1 MSRTIARLLLLLLP
15 LAPLA
20 GQDLGFAPTGVR
32 WRQLSTPHFTVLF
45 GDGQDSIA
53 QLVAARAE
61 AAHRRLVPFLKW
73 RPDRPTTVIVTDHN
87 DEANA
92 LATPLPHPTIA
103 LRLNPPVGGPGNYGD
118 WLDEVLVHEYA
129 HILQTGML
137 DGFPA
142 GLAAVF
148 GRLYLPNAIQPLH
161 QIEGLAVHAETEIT
175 PFGRNRSAYYD
186 GVLRS
191 FAADGRWLP
200 LDRAAVFSPHWP
212 ADAPYLF
219 GGKFH
224 QYIGRRYGRG
234 AIARYQRQHSRLAVP
249 FLHNWVARDVYGRS
263 FPQLWRQWQE
273 QALADYRRQADSI
286 RAVPWPAADRLT
298 ANGHEKSQLAA
309 SRDGRWLAW
318 VEANGDEF
326 PALKLRDER
335 SGESRTL
342 REGIF
347 AGAISFSPDGTRI
360 AAGRREYTADGSY
373 RSDLYQVAVPSGGMR
388 RLTRGLR
395 AHDPAWSHDGG
406 TILFVADRLGAN
418 ALATYDVASSA
429 VTLLTPYDAGA
440 RYSHPAWSPDGATV
454 AVSVWCEGGYHD
466 VYLCDA
472 ATGEF
477 RPLTVDRAQD
487 LEPAWSDDGRSLYF
501 ASDRTGVWNVF
512 RHDIRGGPLRQVTNA
527 VGGAVAPAPA
537 ADGQLRYLDLSAI
550 GWDVAAIVGEP
561 EDRGATAPFI
571 DTLPDAAPDSA
582 SERYPVSAYHPLA
595 SLVPYFWLPAGFADE
610 RRGALGIMC
619 MGSDALTQVNYRV
632 AAGYSGS
639 TERPSY
645 DMRISD
651 SRRPVTVALTASDMA
666 NAHSIRSG
674 NTMIGTY
681 WEREQ
686 TQELGASYTLRRT
699 WCSVTPA
706 VAYRHQRFSA
716 LEWELPEPFARNF
729 RSPWTGRLSRLSASC
744 SYGDARRYGFSISPE
759 HGRQLYAQAEFYRGW
774 LGSDL
779 DQTALWARW
788 REYLPT
794 PFRHHVLLLD
804 GRLGTWRAG
813 RIGHFGDYPAF
824 ELRGFADDDLSTLSH
839 LACVTAEYRFPL
851 ARIERGISTW
861 PVYLKVLH
869 GALFAE
875 TGIPHL
881 DGRSLSLDD
890 DRRSAGAELRSDWL
904 LSYALPGHA
913 RIGYAVPLS
922 GERRGRLYWRIE
934 VNTGL

>member
-1 MSRTIARLLLLLLP
+1 MRRAIVILLMLP

-20 GQDLGFAPTGVR
+20 AQDLGFAPTGVR
-32 WRQLSTPHFTVLF
+32 WRRLATPHFTVLF
-45 GDGQDSIA
+45 GDGQDSVA
-53 QLVAARAE
+53 QLVADKAE
-61 AAHRRLVPFLKW
+61 VAHRRLVPFLKW
-73 RPDRPTTVIVTDHN
+73 RPDRPTTVVVTDHN

-92 LATPLPHPTIA
+92 LATTLPHPIIA
-103 LRLNPPVGGPGNYGD
+103 LRLNPPAGCPGNYGD
-118 WLDEVLVHEYA
+118 WLDEVLLHEYA
-129 HILQTGML
+129 HILQLGML

-148 GRLYLPNAIQPLH
+148 GRLYLPNAVQPLH
-161 QIEGLAVHAETEIT
+161 LIEGLAVHAETEIT
-175 PFGRNRSAYYD
+175 PFGRNRGAYYD
-186 GVLRS
+186 GVLRT
-191 FAADGRWLP
+191 FAAAGRWLP

-224 QYIGRRYGRG
+224 QYLGRRYGWG
-234 AIARYQRQHSRLAVP
+234 AIARYQRRHSRLAVP

-286 RAVPWPAADRLT
+286 RGVPWPAAERLT
-298 ANGHEKSQLAA
+298 ATGFEKSQLAA

-318 VEANGDEF
+318 IGSSGDEF
-326 PALKLRDER
+326 PALKLRDGR
-335 SGESRTL
+335 SGEVRTL

-373 RSDLYQVAVPSGGMR
+373 RSDLYQVAVPSGRMR

-395 AHDPAWSHDGG
+395 AHDPAWSPDGCA
-406 TILFVADRLGAN
+406 ILFVADRLGAN
-418 ALATYDVASSA
+418 ALARYDVASAA

-454 AVSVWCEGGYHD
+454 AVSVWCDGGYHD

-472 ATGEF
+472 ATGAF

-487 LEPAWSDDGRSLYF
+487 LAPAWSADGRSLYF

-512 RHDIRGGPLRQVTNA
+512 RHDVDAGALHQVTNS
-527 VGGAVAPAPA
+527 VGGALAPAPC
-537 ADGQLRYLDLSAI
+537 DGVVRFLDLSAG
-550 GWDVAAIVGEP
+550 GWDVAAVGGGP
-561 EDRGATAPFI
+561 EDVAVAAPFV
-571 DTLPDAAPDSA
+571 DTLPDEVPDTIR
-582 SERYPVSAYHPLA
+582 ERYPVSAYRPLA
-595 SLVPYFWLPAGFADE
+595 SLAPYFWLPAVFADE

-619 MGSDALTQVNYRV
+619 MGSDALTQINYS
-632 AAGYSGS
+632 ASAGYSGS

-645 DMRISD
+645 SLAVSD
-651 SRRPVTVALTASDMA
+651 ARWPVTLALSLSDMA
-666 NAHSIRSG
+666 NARSVRSG
-674 NTMIGTY
+674 NIAIGTY

-706 VAYRHQRFSA
+706 VAYRHQRSSA
-716 LEWELPEPFARNF
+716 LVWEVPERYRQYRPD
-729 RSPWTGRLSRLSASC
+729 PWTGHLSRLAVSC

-779 DQTALWARW
+779 DQTAAWARW

-794 PFRHHVLLLD
+794 PFRHHVLMLD
-804 GRLGTWRAG
+804 GRIGTWRAG
-813 RIGHFGDYPAF
+813 RIGHFDDYPAF
-824 ELRGFADDDLSTLSH
+824 ELRGFADDGFSTLSH
-839 LACVTAEYRFPL
+839 LACVTVEYRFPL
-851 ARIERGISTW
+851 VRIERGVSTW
-861 PVYLKVLH
+861 PIYLKVLH

-881 DGRSLSLDD
+881 AGRPLSFDD
-890 DRRSAGAELRSDWL
+890 PHRSAGAELRSDWIF
-904 LSYALPGHA
+904 SYAVPA
-913 RIGYAVPLS
+913 RLMLGYAVTLVEPSSQQVYLS
-922 GERRGRLYWRIE
+922 F
-934 VNTGL
+934 GLDL